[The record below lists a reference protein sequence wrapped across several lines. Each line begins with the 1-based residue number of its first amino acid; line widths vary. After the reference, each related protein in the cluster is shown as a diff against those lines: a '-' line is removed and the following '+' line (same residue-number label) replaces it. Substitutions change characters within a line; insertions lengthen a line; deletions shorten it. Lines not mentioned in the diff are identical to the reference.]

1 MASSP
6 DVVAGGFSEQS
17 SDAVNLASP
26 TFRTE
31 EQSSTCKNAP
41 GERERDALF
50 TRTPN
55 SEGSFGFMT
64 PGVTAT
70 PASASFIRDTPGTDA
85 HDWWQAAF
93 SNVGAAVP
101 PRVEADSYMAGQRAA
116 LLEAFQLMLPGQQQ
130 LGSMASN
137 LQHLQSQVNEE
148 RLHARQAEKNMAEV
162 AAKVQS
168 LQDRFTTL
176 ETFRL
181 PDMDTRI
188 ERAGTALVSQE
199 FHATLEAMK
208 DALAGI
214 SERGH
219 AAGGPGSGGG
229 SAGGDGRGLSGAL
242 AGNLIWLLRTAG
254 GYAQRSLSQADVAAV
269 FLSRRIL
276 LDRAA
281 LRGSGMPRDA
291 ATEGSALG
299 AAVRAAVRP
308 ALGSAAFLAAVE
320 AAWQLHNRWS
330 GLLPGQL
337 RAATAPA
344 ALGLRTVRAAVWA
357 AAVLLSAVAA
367 RDSAFSL
374 IDAGFTAAQRC
385 QEKLAA
391 VVPSSGYLVW
401 APSNSSSAPTEED
414 CSAAKSA
421 DAADSVQTSMVA
433 DSGCR
438 IERSATAEAQ
448 DAMEKGCSPYTALP
462 N

>member
-6 DVVAGGFSEQS
+6 QVVAGGFSEQS

-26 TFRTE
+26 TFRIDD
-31 EQSSTCKNAP
+31 QSSTCKQAP

-64 PGVTAT
+64 PGLTAT
-70 PASASFIRDTPGTDA
+70 PASASFMRDTPGTEA
-85 HDWWQAAF
+85 HDCWQAAF

-101 PRVEADSYMAGQRAA
+101 PKVEADSYMAGQRAA
-116 LLEAFQLMLPGQQQ
+116 LMEAFQLMLPGQQQ

-137 LQHLQSQVNEE
+137 LQRLQSQVNEE

-162 AAKVQS
+162 VAKVQS

-181 PDMDTRI
+181 PDMDNRI
-188 ERAGTALVSQE
+188 ERASTALVSQE

-208 DALAGI
+208 DALTGI
-214 SERGH
+214 SERGR
-219 AAGGPGSGGG
+219 AGYPGAG
-229 SAGGDGRGLSGAL
+229 SAGGGGRGLSGAL

-276 LDRAA
+276 LDHAA
-281 LRGSGMPRDA
+281 LQGAGMPRDA
-291 ATEGSALG
+291 ATKGSALG

-320 AAWQLHNRWS
+320 TAWQLHTRWS
-330 GLLPGQL
+330 GLLPRQL

-357 AAVLLSAVAA
+357 AAVLLSAMAA
-367 RDSAFSL
+367 RESAFS
-374 IDAGFTAAQRC
+374 IVDAGFTVAQRC

-391 VVPSSGYLVW
+391 VVPRSGYLVW
-401 APSNSSSAPTEED
+401 APSTSSSAPTEED
-414 CSAAKSA
+414 CSTAKGAA
-421 DAADSVQTSMVA
+421 AAVQNSVVA
-433 DSGCR
+433 DSACR
-438 IERSATAEAQ
+438 IERSETAEAQ
-448 DAMEKGCSPYTALP
+448 DAMEKGCSPYAPLLK
-462 N
+462 